1 MARDYRVRILSR
13 EDIAKIAMAW
23 WSLACSGR
31 HSFNICKFVLDVLPN
46 RIKAK
51 GKLGVEFYDQ
61 GPGDSPAY
69 VSFGPLTLHVDRG
82 VWNAA
87 DRGEPYARYII
98 AHEIGHLVLHDRHA
112 VAFSEEEAALIN
124 YVQNEESAE
133 WQAHVFA
140 ALFLVP
146 DHLAIKLN
154 DTDLIAGLC
163 VVTDRLAADRLSD
176 AKNAKSILTPSY
188 EGEMCAGCGNFTLM
202 RNGNYM
208 TCDMCGSTTG
218 YS

>member
-23 WSLACSGR
+23 WSLARSGR
-31 HSFNICKFVLDVLPN
+31 HSFNICRFVLDVLPN

-51 GKLGVEFYDQ
+51 GKLVIEFYDQ
-61 GPGDSPAY
+61 SHGDSPAY
-69 VSFGPLTLHVDRG
+69 VTFGPLTLHVDRG

-98 AHEIGHLVLHDRHA
+98 AHEIGHLVLHDRYA
-112 VAFSEEEAALIN
+112 VAFSEEEAALLN

-146 DHLAIKLN
+146 DHVAIKFN
-154 DTDLIAGLC
+154 DADLIAGLC
-163 VVTDRLAADRLSD
+163 VVTDSLAANCLND
-176 AKNAKSILTPSY
+176 ARNAKSILTPSY
-188 EGEMCAGCGNFTLM
+188 EGEMCPGCGNFTLM
-202 RNGNYM
+202 RDGIYIK
-208 TCDMCGSTTG
+208 CDTCGSTTG
-218 YS
+218 CS

>member
-46 RIKAK
+46 QIKAK
-51 GKLGVEFYDQ
+51 GKLVLEFYDQ
-61 GPGDSPAY
+61 GPGDAPAY
-69 VSFGPLTLHVDRG
+69 VTFNPLTLHVDHG
-82 VWNAA
+82 VWDAA

-98 AHEIGHLVLHDRHA
+98 AHEIGHLVLHDRYA
-112 VAFSEEEAALIN
+112 VAFSEEEAALLS

-146 DHLAIKLN
+146 DHIAIKFN
-154 DTDLIAGLC
+154 DADLIAGLC
-163 VVTDRLAADRLSD
+163 VVTDSLAASCLDD
-176 AKNAKSILTPSY
+176 ARNAKFILTPSY
-188 EGEMCAGCGNFTLM
+188 EGEMCPGCGNFTLT
-202 RNGNYM
+202 RDGIYLK
-208 TCDMCGSTTG
+208 CDTCGSATG
-218 YS
+218 CL

>member
-1 MARDYRVRILSR
+1 MARDYHVRILSR

-23 WSLACSGR
+23 WSLARSGR
-31 HSFNICKFVLDVLPN
+31 YSFNICEFVLNILPD

-51 GKLGVEFYDQ
+51 GKLIVDFYDQ

-69 VSFGPLTLHVDRG
+69 VSFSPLTLHVDRA
-82 VWNAA
+82 VWKAA

-98 AHEIGHLVLHDRHA
+98 AHEIGHLVLHDHHA
-112 VAFSEEEAALIN
+112 VAFSEEEAALLT

-140 ALFLVP
+140 ALLLVP
-146 DHLAIKLN
+146 DHLALRLN
-154 DTDLIAGLC
+154 DADLIAGLC
-163 VVTDRLAADRLSD
+163 VVTDRLAASCLTD
-176 AKNAKSILTPSY
+176 AKNSRSVVTPQY
-188 EGEMCAGCGNFTLM
+188 EGDMCWKCGNFTLV
-202 RNGNYM
+202 RDRIGL
-208 TCDMCGSTTG
+208 TCDTCGSNAR

>member
-23 WSLACSGR
+23 WSLARSGR
-31 HSFNICKFVLDVLPN
+31 HSFNICRFVLDTLPN

-51 GKLGVEFYDQ
+51 GKLVVDFYDQ
-61 GPGDSPAY
+61 APGDSPAY
-69 VSFGPLTLHVDRG
+69 VTFGPLTLHVDRRI
-82 VWNAA
+82 WNAA

-98 AHEIGHLVLHDRHA
+98 AHEIGHLVLHDQHA
-112 VAFSEEEAALIN
+112 VAFSEEEAALLN

-146 DHLAIKLN
+146 DHVALRLN
-154 DTDLIAGLC
+154 DADLIAGLC
-163 VVTDRLAADRLSD
+163 VVSDRLAADCLSE
-176 AKNAKSILTPSY
+176 AKNAKSIVPPRY
-188 EGEMCAGCGNFTLM
+188 EGEICWACGNLTLIPS
-202 RNGNYM
+202 GADLK
-208 TCDMCGSTTG
+208 CDTCGSTTG
-218 YS
+218 CS